1 MLLIKLNLIT
11 YQDIPFIFCTKWTVL
26 GVNGQHSRT
35 VLSRVEVEIRRDQG
49 RVQTRRHLM
58 KNTCAKGRPLK
69 QQIVTP
75 TAVQVKYMI

>member
-1 MLLIKLNLIT
+1 MAGADVLATRAKLIFAIT
-11 YQDIPFIFCTKWTVL
+11 NTAQWTVL

-75 TAVQVKYMI
+75 TAVQ